1 MATLCG
7 AKSPTRHAEG
17 RKESPAISYESDFL
31 PPVKNSRCGIVT
43 HAARAADMGAARR
56 TGDIHTENLST
67 VLFSSEKENTRGRG
81 RVEDRTETCGS
92 ISSSLR
98 CSNPEQR
105 VDAPSGM

>member
-43 HAARAADMGAARR
+43 HAARAADMGAAL
-56 TGDIHTENLST
+56 GGHSHGEFVNS
-67 VLFSSEKENTRGRG
+67 LF
-81 RVEDRTETCGS
+81 
-92 ISSSLR
+92 LF
-98 CSNPEQR
+98 
-105 VDAPSGM
+105 